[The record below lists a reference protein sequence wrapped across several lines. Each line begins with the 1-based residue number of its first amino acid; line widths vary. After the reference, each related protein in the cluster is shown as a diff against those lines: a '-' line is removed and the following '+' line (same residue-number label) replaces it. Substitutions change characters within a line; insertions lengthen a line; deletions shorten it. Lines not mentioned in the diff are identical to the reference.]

1 MHQDRPVGPTEI
13 ALPVRI
19 RHRGVELCFV
29 NTITTFGAAFDITLE
44 EIAVEA
50 YFPGDADAETAR
62 FFQAGNTALS
72 ERVWSGVS
80 SPGPVPTV
88 PR

>member
-50 YFPGDADAETAR
+50 CFPADAETAR
-62 FFQAGNTALS
+62 FFQAGNTELS
-72 ERVWSGVS
+72 ERVLSGVS